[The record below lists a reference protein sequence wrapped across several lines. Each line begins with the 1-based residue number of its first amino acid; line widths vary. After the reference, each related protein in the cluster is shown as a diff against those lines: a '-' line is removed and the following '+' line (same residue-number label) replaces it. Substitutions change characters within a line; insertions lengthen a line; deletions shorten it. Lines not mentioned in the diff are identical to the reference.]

1 MTLHMDIQVA
11 DDLSE
16 SIEEPPPRAQ
26 LIAWAQAAWQGAQD
40 AEPEVSLR
48 IVSAAESQQLNHTYR
63 GKNKPT
69 NVLSFPMQM
78 EAADLPADIQL
89 DTEAAADWQD
99 MSGQSL
105 LGDLAICAQVVAEE
119 AQQQNKPV
127 AAHWAHMIV
136 HGMLHLQGYDHIE
149 NAEAEQME
157 QLEAQIMQGLGFSN
171 PYLPIDNQMNNS
183 SVTERTHERNS

>member
-1 MTLHMDIQVA
+1 MTLHMDIQLA
-11 DDLSE
+11 DDLPE
-16 SIEEPPPRAQ
+16 SIEEPPPRQQ
-26 LIAWAQAAWQGAQD
+26 LISWAQAAWQGADNVQ
-40 AEPEVSLR
+40 PEVSLR

-78 EAADLPADIQL
+78 EDSILPVDMPLDNEEFADG
-89 DTEAAADWQD
+89 QD

-105 LGDLAICAQVVAEE
+105 LGDLAICAQVVADE
-119 AQQQNKPV
+119 ARQQNKPV

-157 QLEAQIMQGLGFSN
+157 QLEAQIMQALGFSN
-171 PYLPIDNQMNNS
+171 PYLPIDNEINIS
-183 SVTERTHERNS
+183 SVTEPTHERNS